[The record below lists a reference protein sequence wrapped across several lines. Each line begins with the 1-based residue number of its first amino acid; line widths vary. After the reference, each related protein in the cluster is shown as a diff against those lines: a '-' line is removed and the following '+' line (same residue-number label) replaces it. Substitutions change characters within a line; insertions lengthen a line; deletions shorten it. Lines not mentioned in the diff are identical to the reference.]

1 MLYRASVSSLSGH
14 TSRTVRANY
23 LMKERKR
30 DIDNANAF
38 MEAVANEPAPDAP
51 PRIMS
56 PGEIPAVMAANRY
69 ALPRR
74 QMVQIDL
81 QSVMSVATAQVDDDH
96 AVRVVAPTVIT
107 ENGIADL
114 PWGTLHPDR
123 LRGPHQ
129 RARWT
134 PFEVQFIGRWCE
146 EALNKYP
153 AMTQVISK
161 CRESLATDYPDMI
174 AYFHVNH
181 VISTSRFVHGYRLYK
196 RG

>member
-1 MLYRASVSSLSGH
+1 MSALSGH

-23 LMKERKR
+23 LLTSRKK
-30 DIDNANAF
+30 DIVNANAF
-38 MEAVANEPAPDAP
+38 MDAVANESPPDSLP
-51 PRIMS
+51 PL
-56 PGEIPAVMAANRY
+56 IPADIPAAMAANRS
-69 ALPRR
+69 AFPRR
-74 QMVQIDL
+74 PTVHIDL
-81 QSVMSVATAQVDDDH
+81 QSLISTAAAQMDDDH
-96 AVRVVAPTVIT
+96 AESDVAPTAMSNDT
-107 ENGIADL
+107 IAGL

-123 LRGPHQ
+123 HRGPNQ

-146 EALNKYP
+146 EALDKYP
-153 AMTQVISK
+153 AITQVISK
-161 CRESLATDYPDMI
+161 CRDSLATDYPEMI